1 MCVGTT
7 RHHLRRITH
16 RHYRHYPI
24 MQIFL
29 LNPSRYAHD
38 GFIWVEDELEACA
51 PVTHPPVEL
60 SGMRKQ
66 VFGWKSSF
74 HDEQCWHRRPDLY
87 LRPGLDPPASV
98 DGGVLPAPLYRKK
111 LRSKTKKKISKKIF
125 FLVLG
130 WKAKRE
136 I

>member
-1 MCVGTT
+1 
-7 RHHLRRITH
+7 
-16 RHYRHYPI
+16 

-38 GFIWVEDELEACA
+38 GLIWVEDELEACE
-51 PVTHPPVEL
+51 PVTHLPVEL

-98 DGGVLPAPLYRKK
+98 DGGVLPAPLYQ
-111 LRSKTKKKISKKIF
+111 KKIKVKNKDKNMQKRF
-125 FLVLG
+125 FFF
-130 WKAKRE
+130 WKAE
-136 I
+136 IEI

>member
-1 MCVGTT
+1 
-7 RHHLRRITH
+7 
-16 RHYRHYPI
+16 

-38 GFIWVEDELEACA
+38 GLIWVEDGLETCA

-98 DGGVLPAPLYRKK
+98 DGGALPAPLYQN
-111 LRSKTKKKISKKIF
+111 KIKVKNKEKNMQKRIF
-125 FLVLG
+125 LF
-130 WKAKRE
+130 WKAE
-136 I
+136 IEI